1 MSIKERRIQRG
12 WSQEHLAQ
20 VTGLSARTI
29 QRIEAGRKPGLDSL
43 QALAAVFETDT
54 ATLIEEYTMTNT
66 DSEAIEAYSYNA
78 ARQEEDEYVQNIKA
92 FRLNAIIFCLI
103 MPVMILINLTLSP
116 SYLWVKW
123 LALFWLA
130 SFVLHAFVIKL
141 LFGVFDTKWEKR
153 MAEEYRNRE

>member
-1 MSIKERRIQRG
+1 
-12 WSQEHLAQ
+12 
-20 VTGLSARTI
+20 
-29 QRIEAGRKPGLDSL
+29 
-43 QALAAVFETDT
+43 
-54 ATLIEEYTMTNT
+54 MTNT